1 MRETLEVVLTRM
13 EELREDSKVFVLDTL
28 RSTSDKLTVR
38 DEALEALV
46 TAMKEEIAEL
56 KGELTICKVA
66 LGNGMLTSGPKQ
78 RHVDVPKPEK
88 FKGARS
94 AREVDNFLW
103 ELEQYFRAM
112 GIEDDATKVNTAS
125 IYFTDV
131 ALLWWRRRS
140 TDERRGGTAI
150 GTWEEFQGELKKQ
163 FYPQHAEKEARA
175 KLRRLT
181 QQGTVRDYV
190 REFSELMLQI
200 SDLNEKEAFY
210 MFEDGLRMWAK

>member
-1 MRETLEVVLTRM
+1 MSREVGENEPMETRGRVRKASRSRDMLSSLENRVVNLEESVGDMRETLEVVLTRM

-66 LGNGMLTSGPKQ
+66 LGNGMLTSGSKQ

-94 AREVDNFLW
+94 AREVDNFL
-103 ELEQYFRAM
+103 
-112 GIEDDATKVNTAS
+112 
-125 IYFTDV
+125 
-131 ALLWWRRRS
+131 
-140 TDERRGGTAI
+140 
-150 GTWEEFQGELKKQ
+150 
-163 FYPQHAEKEARA
+163 
-175 KLRRLT
+175 
-181 QQGTVRDYV
+181 
-190 REFSELMLQI
+190 
-200 SDLNEKEAFY
+200 
-210 MFEDGLRMWAK
+210 